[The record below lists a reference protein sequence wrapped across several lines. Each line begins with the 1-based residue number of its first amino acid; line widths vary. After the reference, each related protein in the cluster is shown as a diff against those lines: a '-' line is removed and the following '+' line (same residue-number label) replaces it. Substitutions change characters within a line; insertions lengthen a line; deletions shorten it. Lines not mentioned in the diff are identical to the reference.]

1 MTPEQV
7 YLVRKSFA
15 ELSRHDHVAAL
26 VFYRRLFEIDPGLRP
41 LFTGNIEEQSRK
53 LLDMLAALI
62 AMLERPVGLDME
74 LRAMGARHL
83 GYGVKDEH
91 YATVGQALLDMLSE
105 VLDKQFTPEV
115 RTAWVALYTSVQTL
129 MLKGAAEEAA
139 LKLRAVTH
147 RHP

>member
-1 MTPEQV
+1 
-7 YLVRKSFA
+7 
-15 ELSRHDHVAAL
+15 
-26 VFYRRLFEIDPGLRP
+26 
-41 LFTGNIEEQSRK
+41 
-53 LLDMLAALI
+53 
-62 AMLERPVGLDME
+62 ME

-115 RTAWVALYTSVQTL
+115 RTAWVALYTAVQTL